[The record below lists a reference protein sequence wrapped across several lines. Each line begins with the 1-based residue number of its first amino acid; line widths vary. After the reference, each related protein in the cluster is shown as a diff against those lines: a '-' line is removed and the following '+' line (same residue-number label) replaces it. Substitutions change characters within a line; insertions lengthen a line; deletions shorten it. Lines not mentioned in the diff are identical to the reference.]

1 MQNLF
6 TTLIT
11 TLLATLKQAKSTS
24 IFLKAIMLLLV
35 YLEPIKHFYHLTA
48 LAVFLNFV
56 LGWYTNKKLLDEKFN
71 PKKAR
76 ATVEKIVVFTVYI
89 SVIYLFENIIL
100 QTHEFY
106 TTRVVAGILVLA
118 ELKSI
123 SENGDRLVHRSTF
136 TGIYKTITQIFGK
149 STSKRVN

>member
-11 TLLATLKQAKSTS
+11 TLLEAFKQAKSTS
-24 IFLKAIMLLLV
+24 VFLKAIMLLLV
-35 YLEPIKHFYHLTA
+35 YLEPIKNFYHLTA
-48 LAVFLNFV
+48 LAVFLNFL
-56 LGWYTNKKLLDEKFN
+56 LGWYTNKKLLEEKFN

-100 QTHEFY
+100 QTDQFY

-118 ELKSI
+118 EIKSI
-123 SENGDRLVHRSTF
+123 SENGDRLVHRTTF
-136 TGIYKTITQIFGK
+136 TGIYKTITKLLGK
-149 STSKRVN
+149 STNPKR